1 MIYAFR
7 DVNEDVSIIPFG
19 SEAMQINGVYI
30 EDKIEGYRTLY
41 VKGRESLSPEFEAAE
56 INTKDGSMRKSKRYP
71 ARVITVG

>member
-41 VKGRESLSPEFEAAE
+41 VKGRESL
-56 INTKDGSMRKSKRYP
+56 
-71 ARVITVG
+71 